1 MMKES
6 SKWIVVICRD
16 NHRKWRLD
24 GNRPLLFDES
34 DCQTSWL

>member
-6 SKWIVVICRD
+6 SKWIAAFVEIIIENGD
-16 NHRKWRLD
+16 WT
-24 GNRPLLFDES
+24 ETS